1 MLIRDATPDDAAAAC
16 EVLRAS
22 ISDLCVADHGND
34 PAILRRWLS
43 NKTPENVAAWT
54 EDASHSLLVAIE
66 GKSIVA
72 VGSVRD
78 SGGITM
84 NYVAPSARF
93 HGVSTALLAA
103 LETRA
108 AQRGNARCTLL
119 STETAHRFYLS
130 RGYRDDG
137 PPVGKF
143 GSRGG
148 YPMSKQIGDRQ

>member
-1 MLIRDATPDDAAAAC
+1 
-16 EVLRAS
+16 
-22 ISDLCVADHGND
+22 
-34 PAILRRWLS
+34 
-43 NKTPENVAAWT
+43 
-54 EDASHSLLVAIE
+54 
-66 GKSIVA
+66 
-72 VGSVRD
+72 
-78 SGGITM
+78 M
-84 NYVAPSARF
+84 NYVAPTARF